1 MSDQPA
7 IEVAGLRKAYR
18 KVRALDGVDLAV
30 PTGSVLGLL
39 GPNGAGKTT
48 VVRIL
53 ATLLAPDGGT
63 ARVDGYDVVGQAP
76 QVRLRIG
83 LTGQY
88 AAVDRFATGR
98 ENLEQAGRLHRL
110 GRARSARRAAEL
122 LDLLDLVEAADRR
135 VETYSGGMRRRLDLA
150 TSLVSRPSVL
160 FLDEPTTGL
169 DPRARLA
176 VWDVTRELAAGGT
189 TVLLTTQYLDEADYL
204 SARIALL
211 DRGRVVAEG
220 TPSELKA
227 RLGGA
232 RLTIR
237 PVDVADGQRVA
248 AAITEWSRGAPRID
262 QTNGEVVVAVDPD
275 PGALADAL
283 HRVAALD
290 LPVADVE
297 VGRPALDDVFF
308 SLTGPA
314 GSGYAS
320 GGAA

>member
-1 MSDQPA
+1 MSGQPA

-18 KVRALDGVDLAV
+18 KVQALDGVDLAV
-30 PTGSVLGLL
+30 PAGTVLGLL

-63 ARVDGYDVVGQAP
+63 ARVDGYDVVGQAS

-110 GRARSARRAAEL
+110 GRARSARRASEL
-122 LDLLDLVEAADRR
+122 LELLDLVEAADRR

-237 PVDVADGQRVA
+237 PVDVADGRRVA
-248 AAITEWSRGAPRID
+248 AAITEWSRGTPRID
-262 QTNGEVVVAVDPD
+262 RNNGEVVVAVDPD

-290 LPVADVE
+290 VPVADVG
-297 VGRPALDDVFF
+297 VARPALDDVFF
-308 SLTGPA
+308 SLTGPT
-314 GSGYAS
+314 GSGTPE
-320 GGAA
+320 GGAR

>member
-1 MSDQPA
+1 MSELA
-7 IEVAGLRKAYR
+7 IEVTGLRKAYR
-18 KVRALDGVDLAV
+18 RVRALAGVDLAV
-30 PTGSVLGLL
+30 RAGTVLGLL

-53 ATLLAPDGGT
+53 ATLLGPDGGT
-63 ARVDGYDVVGQAP
+63 ARVDGYDVVRQAP

-88 AAVDRFATGR
+88 AALDRFATGR

-110 GRARSARRAAEL
+110 GRATSAQRAAEL
-122 LDLLDLVEAADRR
+122 LEQLDLVEAADRR

-176 VWDVTRELAAGGT
+176 VWEVIRELAAGGT

-204 SARIALL
+204 SARIAVL
-211 DRGRVVAEG
+211 DRGEVVAEG
-220 TPSELKA
+220 TPTELKA

-237 PVDVADGQRVA
+237 PADAADGPRVA
-248 AAITEWSRGAPRID
+248 GAIAEWGRGTPRID
-262 QTNGEVVVAVDPD
+262 RDSGEVVLTVDPD
-275 PGALADAL
+275 PGVLADAL
-283 HRVAALD
+283 HRVAELGV
-290 LPVADVE
+290 PVAD

-308 SLTGPA
+308 ALTGPSGSALTA
-314 GSGYAS
+314 GGTQ
-320 GGAA
+320 